1 MAEYRRYR
9 RALPSTKRMTAKIV
23 AFAAAATLAIGGL
36 IAAEMAAGNDPALAP
51 KATAQKTST
60 SSSASGSSSS
70 SGSDPG
76 VAPYVYPYPSS
87 GSNGVSPGSDGYST
101 QQSSPPPVTSSTS

>member
-70 SGSDPG
+70 SGS
-76 VAPYVYPYPSS
+76 
-87 GSNGVSPGSDGYST
+87 NGVSPGSDGYST
-101 QQSSPPPVTSSTS
+101 RQSSPPPVTSSTS